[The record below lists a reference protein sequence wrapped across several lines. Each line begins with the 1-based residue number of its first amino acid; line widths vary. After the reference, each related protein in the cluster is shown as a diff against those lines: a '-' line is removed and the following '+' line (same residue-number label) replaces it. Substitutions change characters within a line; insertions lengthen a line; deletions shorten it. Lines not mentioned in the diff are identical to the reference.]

1 MLYVLAAAILVAL
14 DQFVKYRVV
23 QTLALYETAPFL
35 PGLIELKRIH
45 NTGAAWSS
53 FAGQRLLLIV
63 LPLLLIAAVLYLLR
77 RYQVRHPLGKWAAAL
92 IIAGGIGN
100 LIDRIRL
107 GYVVDMFHFLFWQSY
122 PVFNA
127 ADVCVVFGALFGAI
141 YYLWFYEKYD
151 APGGG
156 RH

>member
-1 MLYVLAAAILVAL
+1 MLYFAAAAALVAL

-35 PGLIELKRIH
+35 PRLIELKRVH

-53 FAGQRLLLIV
+53 FAGQRLLLTV
-63 LPLLLIAAVLYLLR
+63 LPLVLIAAVLYLLR
-77 RYQVRHPLGKWAAAL
+77 RYRVRHPAGKWAAVL

-100 LIDRIRL
+100 LIDRVRL

-122 PVFNA
+122 PVFNV
-127 ADVCVVFGALFGAI
+127 ADVCVVFGAVLGAV
-141 YYLWFYEKYD
+141 YYLWLYEKYD
-151 APGGG
+151 RPA
-156 RH
+156 R